1 MEISSTEKKGPEYI
15 PFITDVQLVEG
26 IVASTVFVFFMY
38 IFKHKYKYSYVV
50 FLSVPWF
57 LTWLF
62 RKLVPN
68 VYLYV
73 KKYYLGMEDVYTF
86 YFTR

>member
-1 MEISSTEKKGPEYI
+1 MEISSTEKKGQEYI
-15 PFITDVQLVEG
+15 PFITDVQIVEG

-50 FLSVPWF
+50 FLSIPWF

-86 YFTR
+86 YFTK

>member
-1 MEISSTEKKGPEYI
+1 MEVSSNKIDEPGYL
-15 PFITDVQLVEG
+15 PFITDVQIVEG

-73 KKYYLGMEDVYTF
+73 KKYYWGMEDVYTF